1 MKQFWE
7 KNVHIFVVV
16 SLSLSLLVPSRFFC
30 VFLSYLCLMQFG
42 GLFFFVFI
50 WLVMFG
56 FGLPLGAFKVRL
68 SLAAFEIKA
77 RLQPDKTLE
86 NTRTIS
92 KEIAARLWQKM
103 KSQNGKWETL
113 KWDFVAALFRL
124 LRLKEATRHETSK
137 LKQKDKV

>member
-7 KNVHIFVVV
+7 KNVHIFVAV
-16 SLSLSLLVPSRFFC
+16 SLSLSLCSFSFLLRVPFVSLLNAIWVC
-30 VFLSYLCLMQFG
+30 
-42 GLFFFVFI
+42 FFFVFI

-56 FGLPLGAFKVRL
+56 FALPLGAFKVRL

-77 RLQPDKTLE
+77 RLHPDKTLE

>member
-16 SLSLSLLVPSRFFC
+16 SLSLSLLVPSRLFC
-30 VFLSYLCLMQFG
+30 VFLSYLCLMQFELVFFLY
-42 GLFFFVFI
+42 LFG
-50 WLVMFG
+50 WLC
-56 FGLPLGAFKVRL
+56 LPLGAFKVRL

-77 RLQPDKTLE
+77 RLHPDKTLE